1 MSHSLSVI
9 FILIVLGSMCY
20 GETMGRLSERNSIWN
35 AGVSKNLENS
45 ALESSCVVDCR
56 CRCPESQ
63 QRSINPIHH
72 GIDQIPEQI
81 HKSFSSQIRKLDIIP
96 ETAWLSLS

>member
-9 FILIVLGSMCY
+9 FILIVLGSMCN
-20 GETMGRLSERNSIWN
+20 GQTMRLTKRNSISN
-35 AGVSKNLENS
+35 AGVSKNSENS

-63 QRSINPIHH
+63 QRSTNPIHD

-81 HKSFSSQIRKLDIIP
+81 HNAFSSQIREADIIP
-96 ETAWLSLS
+96 ETAWLSII